1 MKRLVIDLDGT
12 LAEVRADTPYAERR
26 PVPEMVEAL
35 RRYAALGFEIVIHSS
50 RNMRTHQGSIGKI
63 NALTLPV
70 IVAWLDRHQI
80 PYDEIIVGKPWCGTD
95 GFYVDDRAVR
105 PSEFARLSYEE
116 IMALVEV
123 ECAAGEG

>member
-12 LAEVRADTPYAERR
+12 LAEILAEVPYAERR
-26 PVPEMVEAL
+26 PVAEVVQAL
-35 RRYAALGFEIVIHSS
+35 RRYAAQGFEIVIHSS

-80 PYDEIIVGKPWCGTD
+80 PYDEIVVGKPWCGTD

-105 PSEFARLSYEE
+105 PSEFVRLSYEE
-116 IMALVEV
+116 IVALVEQ
-123 ECAAGEG
+123 ECASG

>member
-12 LAEVRADTPYAERR
+12 LAEVRPEVPYADRR

-35 RRYAALGFEIVIHSS
+35 RRYAAQGFEIVIHSS
-50 RNMRTHQGSIGKI
+50 RNMRTHQGAIGKI

-116 IMALVEV
+116 IIALVKA
-123 ECAAGEG
+123 ECAGDGE